1 MYIHFR
7 MGALRYINTP
17 TVIND
22 TRSNVSTFRVLT
34 NEIDKEVSTASYTSS
49 PSYKFTSNTEC
60 WILITYA
67 VVLVICLIITCT
79 VWRFR
84 HHLFKV
90 ISMYISYIKKG

>member
-1 MYIHFR
+1 MYFHFR
-7 MGALRYINTP
+7 MGVLRYINTP

-22 TRSNVSTFRVLT
+22 IKSNVSTFRVLT
-34 NEIDKEVSTASYTSS
+34 NEIHREVSTASNTSS
-49 PSYKFTSNTEC
+49 PSDKFTC

-90 ISMYISYIKKG
+90 ISLYISYIKKG